1 MPLATALE
9 QRAYQRGWIAGRRS
23 AFFEGKTC
31 AWCESTDRLELH
43 HRDPSQKVAHAI
55 WSWSA
60 GRRAAEIAKCIVLC
74 GPCHKR
80 AHADVRRLEAEL
92 RNPHGTY
99 LRYKLDCRCDPC
111 RAANRDYQRGRITSS
126 VGRAGAERM
135 KGAGS

>member
-1 MPLATALE
+1 MPYKDPQQQRRAQREWLA
-9 QRAYQRGWIAGRRS
+9 RRRQ
-23 AFFEGKTC
+23 AFFVDKEC
-31 AWCESTDRLELH
+31 DWCGSSDGLELH
-43 HRDPSQKVAHAI
+43 HRDPFKKESHKI
-55 WSWSA
+55 WSFSA
-60 GRRAAEIAKCIVLC
+60 VRRAAEIAKCIVLC